1 MSNLGSRLFS
11 VLSRN
16 GRLVGILTI
25 SGLAV
30 SAGLY
35 LITRGAQTTAATTDA
50 TQTGDI
56 NGDDNDNEK
65 EEEEEEDEDED
76 LNNEEDEE
84 ENIAKLDDDDDD
96 TNDIDETRNDQ
107 TMIVRVNSG
116 TMTRPQVIALVS
128 LYANTVMCY
137 VFAVMAAIE
146 ARRELPHFAVPV
158 AWTGVGAL
166 VGILVQFFRRQG
178 EGEREL
184 PVRDRQERRQQQ
196 ERITQENDEMEEEEE
211 DEEKN
216 NVERVISTR
225 KKSPIKM
232 GPSPPSTTLKSP
244 TPRIIER
251 PVTAPTPVALS
262 SAAPAR
268 RLEFSTA
275 STSVADAQQML
286 KFPIGSPSSSSSSP
300 LSSSHRNLEDEE
312 PQPPSVHRPS
322 PSLHKKQ
329 QGSPKNKR

>member
-1 MSNLGSRLFS
+1 MSNLGSRLLS

-16 GRLVGILTI
+16 RRLVGIITV

-50 TQTGDI
+50 TQIGNL
-56 NGDDNDNEK
+56 NGDNNINEK
-65 EEEEEEDEDED
+65 EEEEEEEEEED

-84 ENIAKLDDDDDD
+84 ENIAKLDDDNDD
-96 TNDIDETRNDQ
+96 DETRNDQ
-107 TMIVRVNSG
+107 TMIVRVNTS

-166 VGILVQFFRRQG
+166 VGILVQFFRRQS
-178 EGEREL
+178 ERERIAR
-184 PVRDRQERRQQQ
+184 VRDRPEQERRQQQ
-196 ERITQENDEMEEEEE
+196 QITQENDEIEEEEE
-211 DEEKN
+211 EKVDN

-232 GPSPPSTTLKSP
+232 GPSLSSTSP

-275 STSVADAQQML
+275 SDAQQMI
-286 KFPIGSPSSSSSSP
+286 KFPIESPSSFSFPS

-329 QGSPKNKR
+329 QESPKSKR

>member
-1 MSNLGSRLFS
+1 MSNLGSRLLS

-16 GRLVGILTI
+16 RRLGII
-25 SGLAV
+25 IVSGLAV

-50 TQTGDI
+50 TQIGNL
-56 NGDDNDNEK
+56 NGDNNINEK
-65 EEEEEEDEDED
+65 EEEEEEEEEED

-84 ENIAKLDDDDDD
+84 DNIAKLDDDNDD
-96 TNDIDETRNDQ
+96 DETRNDQ
-107 TMIVRVNSG
+107 TMIVRVNTS

-178 EGEREL
+178 EGERVVR
-184 PVRDRQERRQQQ
+184 VRDRPEQERRQQQ
-196 ERITQENDEMEEEEE
+196 QQRITQENDEMEEEEE

-225 KKSPIKM
+225 KKNPIKM
-232 GPSPPSTTLKSP
+232 SPSPPSTTLKSP

-275 STSVADAQQML
+275 SDAQQMI
-286 KFPIGSPSSSSSSP
+286 KFPIESPSSFSFPS

-329 QGSPKNKR
+329 QGSPKR